1 MTNNNKIANIPILVG
16 GLALATFGI
25 LSIVSRD
32 FAFQWQPVPAGVPGR
47 VHLAVLAGALEA
59 AAGIAILI
67 EQSRQKALIAA
78 AFIYL
83 AWALLHVPVI
93 IATPNVANFL
103 GVAEPAALFLGFS
116 LATGRAQATATR
128 SYGFMLVVFGVSHFV
143 YSEFTA
149 SFIPEWIPGRLF
161 LAYFTGAAHAAAGI
175 ALLFN
180 FAALPAAL
188 FECAMM
194 LSFVVLVHVPRV
206 HAHPADRLEW
216 TMLLVAI
223 ALSASAAQVAVS
235 LQTKKTRK
243 I

>member
-1 MTNNNKIANIPILVG
+1 VGDKFANTPILVG
-16 GLALATFGI
+16 GLALATLGI
-25 LSIVSRD
+25 LSVVSRD
-32 FAFQWQPVPAGVPGR
+32 FAFQWQPVPAGIPGR
-47 VHLAVLAGALEA
+47 VHLAVFAGAIEA
-59 AAGIAILI
+59 AAGISVLF
-67 EQSRQKALIAA
+67 QQTRSKALIAA

-93 IATPNVANFL
+93 VATPNVANFL
-103 GVAEPAALFLGFS
+103 GIAEPAALFLGFS
-116 LATGRAQATATR
+116 IATGRAQASATR
-128 SYGFMLVVFGVSHFV
+128 SYGFMLVVFGISHFV

-161 LAYFTGAAHAAAGI
+161 LAYFTGAAHAAAGV

-180 FAALPAAL
+180 FRATLAAWL
-188 FECAMM
+188 ECAMM

-206 HAHPADRLEW
+206 LAHRADRLEW

-235 LQTKKTRK
+235 LRRRR
-243 I
+243 